1 MASGSTT
8 PIPIP
13 RKAPTR
19 PPRRPTEDTYALPK
33 TRRRRGLLV
42 RRAAGRLFRDS
53 PDTVAQAVKTRLM
66 LLRGE
71 WFLDSTEGM
80 PWQGEVLG
88 KQPRASY
95 DWAIRQRMLG
105 TPGVTGISDYASRLD
120 PQSRGLSVT
129 ATLTTLYGGHRAGGS
144 MTILST
150 APVIDAA
157 GIRAPSYGEV
167 LQYFKDQYRN
177 IYGADT
183 YLEADSQDGQ
193 LLAVFAMAI
202 HDANTAAVQV
212 YNAFSPATARAPRC
226 PATSRS
232 TAWRAAWPRARR
244 SICASWGRAA
254 PPSPAAWRWTA
265 IACSGSCR
273 PASPSRR
280 PADYGHRAVPQGRRR
295 GRRAGLHHAHRHA
308 HAGLAVRDQPG
319 RRHIRRPSKATRRCG
334 SGKPCRWR
342 CRRAPCWKARSVRW
356 RPCRACCGTSPTR
369 TTRPSRMPM
378 ACRRTAS
385 RWWWTAATQ
394 A

>member
-1 MASGSTT
+1 
-8 PIPIP
+8 
-13 RKAPTR
+13 
-19 PPRRPTEDTYALPK
+19 
-33 TRRRRGLLV
+33 
-42 RRAAGRLFRDS
+42 
-53 PDTVAQAVKTRLM
+53 M

-129 ATLTTLYGGHRAGGS
+129 ATHNPLWLGHRAGGS

-167 LQYFKDQYRN
+167 LQYFR
-177 IYGADT
+177 T
-183 YLEADSQDGQ
+183 S
-193 LLAVFAMAI
+193 
-202 HDANTAAVQV
+202 TATSTARTPTWRPTARTASCWPCSRWRSTTPTPRPSRS
-212 YNAFSPATARAPRC
+212 NAFSPATASGEALSSNVKINGLAR
-226 PATSRS
+226 
-232 TAWRAAWPRARR
+232 AWPRARR

-254 PPSPAAWRWTA
+254 P
-265 IACSGSCR
+265 
-273 PASPSRR
+273 
-280 PADYGHRAVPQGRRR
+280 HRRRR
-295 GRRAGLHHAHRHA
+295 GA
-308 HAGLAVRDQPG
+308 G
-319 RRHIRRPSKATRRCG
+319 RRSRAVELPASVTIPPAGEITVTALCRQVGAVAAAPGSITRIGTPTLGWQSVTNPAAATPGAPSKATRRCG

-342 CRRAPCWKARSVRW
+342 CRRAPCWKARSAW
-356 RPCRACCGTSPTR
+356 RPCRACCATSPTR
-369 TTRPSRMPM
+369 TTRPSRTPM

-394 A
+394 G